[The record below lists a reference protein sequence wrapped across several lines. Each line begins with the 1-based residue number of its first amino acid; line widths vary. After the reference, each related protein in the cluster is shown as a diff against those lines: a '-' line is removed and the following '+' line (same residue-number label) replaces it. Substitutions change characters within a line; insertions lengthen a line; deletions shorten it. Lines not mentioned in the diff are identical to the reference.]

1 MPIYTFHCKACGED
15 YEDFRTIEQAEEEG
29 ECIVC
34 GSSEID
40 RRERLLEECG
50 CGCGCEPD
58 PCDCC

>member
-1 MPIYTFHCKACGED
+1 MPIYTFHCNTCGKD
-15 YEDFRTIEQAEEEG
+15 YEYFRTLEQAKEEG